1 MGNMDNITEII
12 TISGIA
18 VGLAMDAFAVSV
30 ASGSIFKELHIRHAL
45 RMAFFFGAFQAV
57 MPLLGYA
64 AGNTFAEHITNYDH
78 WIAFG
83 LLVLIG
89 GKMIYEAFKIE
100 EVEKKPQDPSSLVI
114 LLALSIATSIDALA
128 VGVTLSLV
136 TRHIYTAVILIGVI
150 TFALSY
156 VGYEIGKKMG
166 HFFEN
171 KIEILGGLILIAIG
185 IKILAS
191 HMLAGYR

>member
-1 MGNMDNITEII
+1 MDNIIEIV

-64 AGNTFAEHITNYDH
+64 AGNTFAEHIVSFDH

-89 GKMIYEAFKIE
+89 GKMIYEAFKIV
-100 EVEKKPQDPSSLVI
+100 EVEKKPQNPSNLVV
-114 LLALSIATSIDALA
+114 LVALSIATSIDALA
-128 VGVTLSLV
+128 VGVTLSVV
-136 TRHIYTAVILIGVI
+136 THHIYAAVILIGVI
-150 TFALSY
+150 TFVLSY
-156 VGYEIGKKMG
+156 VGYEIGKKLG

-185 IKILAS
+185 VKILIS
-191 HMLAGYR
+191 HLITA